1 MAVVP
6 TVMNR
11 TATEI
16 AVETP
21 KTKAA
26 DARARSA
33 SRNAMPSA
41 AVAATFSDASDH
53 ELLLASM
60 QSARAAAGHDKAKA
74 DRAFA
79 ELYRRHKSE
88 IYTYCLRMMNRDR
101 EAASDLFQ
109 EVFIRAYEKAAQ
121 FRSGSNVRGW
131 LYTIARNLC
140 LNAHRGKRP
149 TDSIE
154 LFPSLASHD
163 RSLAPEY
170 DEEQHFLRDR
180 LETAIAELPAEFREA
195 FVLREFDG
203 FSYAEIAEMTGTTLP
218 MTKVR
223 IYRAKERLRTLL
235 KPYLAE

>member
-6 TVMNR
+6 TVLDR
-11 TATEI
+11 SATEI
-16 AVETP
+16 GVKAPNSAPRTP
-21 KTKAA
+21 V
-26 DARARSA
+26 
-33 SRNAMPSA
+33 PSVP
-41 AVAATFSDASDH
+41 VATTFSDASDH
-53 ELLLASM
+53 ELLLASL
-60 QSARAAAGHDKAKA
+60 QSAKAADGKDKTKG

-88 IYTYCLRMMNRDR
+88 IYTYCFRMMNRDR

-109 EVFIRAYEKAAQ
+109 EVFVRAYERATQ
-121 FRSGSNVRGW
+121 FRSGNNVRGW

-149 TDSIE
+149 TDSID
-154 LFPSLASHD
+154 LFPSLESKD

-170 DEEQHFLRDR
+170 DEEQHFLRER

-195 FVLREFDG
+195 FVLRELDG

-223 IYRAKERLRTLL
+223 IYRAKERLRVLL

>member
-6 TVMNR
+6 TVLDR
-11 TATEI
+11 SATDI
-16 AVETP
+16 AV
-21 KTKAA
+21 KAPRQA
-26 DARARSA
+26 A
-33 SRNAMPSA
+33 SRGAVPSSGLA
-41 AVAATFSDASDH
+41 APVATTFSDATDH
-53 ELLLASM
+53 ELLLASRRGG
-60 QSARAAAGHDKAKA
+60 QSAKKAGSKDTKA
-74 DRAFA
+74 DQAFA
-79 ELYRRHKSE
+79 ELYRRHKQE

-109 EVFIRAYEKAAQ
+109 EVFVRAYERAEQ

-149 TDSIE
+149 TDSID
-154 LFPSLASHD
+154 LFPSLESSD

-170 DEEQHFLRDR
+170 DEEQHFLRER

-195 FVLREFDG
+195 FVLREMDG
-203 FSYAEIAEMTGTTLP
+203 FSYSEIAQMTGSTLP

-223 IYRAKERLRTLL
+223 IYRAKERLRALL

>member
-1 MAVVP
+1 MSVVP
-6 TVMNR
+6 TVLDR
-11 TATEI
+11 SATEI
-16 AVETP
+16 AIKAP
-21 KTKAA
+21 KSA
-26 DARARSA
+26 A
-33 SRNAMPSA
+33 SRGAVPSMP
-41 AVAATFSDASDH
+41 VATTFSEATDH

-60 QSARAAAGHDKAKA
+60 QFAKSAGGQDKTKA

-101 EAASDLFQ
+101 EAANDLFQ
-109 EVFIRAYEKAAQ
+109 EVFVRAYERAAQ
-121 FRSGSNVRGW
+121 FRSGNNVRGW

-149 TDSIE
+149 TDSLE
-154 LFPSLASHD
+154 FFPSLESRD

-170 DEEQHFLRDR
+170 DEEQHFLRER

-203 FSYAEIAEMTGTTLP
+203 FSYAEIAAMTGTTLP

-223 IYRAKERLRTLL
+223 IYRAKERLRVLL